1 MAKTIEF
8 GAASF
13 PSIVLREDLAHT
25 WNDIGISQLS
35 DGEQGALLNL
45 LEHFGTELL
54 RDFDVERVLLVKAAN
69 GVPQGV
75 YGPAIF
81 RDDDSIVLKL
91 GANIFPVQQ
100 MSDRLILGNLK
111 GKVTVTEEK
120 DAAGVTYPKAFCS
133 FVAPSRDVFKISIS
147 LATKELNLT
156 SADLNATLINE
167 ESLVP
172 FLRQVPC
179 GSCMK
184 MHELG
189 LGEFQVQGITE
200 TEGEYGTS
208 YKLHLADGQSVWARG
223 NVALLLDSGW
233 RPTPGEA
240 LCLVISHIE
249 QTGDKY
255 SVDCALRLRLPS
267 LPNQISSNHHYHN
280 YHNTA
285 IAIEASPVID
295 DQDIEDDIGF

>member
-8 GAASF
+8 SATSF
-13 PSIVLREDLAHT
+13 PSIVLREDLTHT

-35 DGEQGALLNL
+35 NAEQVALLDF
-45 LEHFGTELL
+45 LEHLGTELL
-54 RDFDVERVLLVKAAN
+54 QDFDVERVLLVKAAN

-91 GANIFPVQQ
+91 GANLFGVQQ
-100 MSDRLILGNLK
+100 MGDRLILGNLK

-120 DAAGVTYPKAFCS
+120 DTAGVTYPKAFCS
-133 FVAPSRDVFKISIS
+133 FVAPSRDVFKINIS

-167 ESLVP
+167 ESLLP

-208 YKLHLADGQSVWARG
+208 YKLHLADGRSVWARG
-223 NVALLLDSGW
+223 NAALLLDSGW
-233 RPTPGEA
+233 RPAPGEA

-267 LPNQISSNHHYHN
+267 LPSQSSSNHHYHN
-280 YHNTA
+280 TAA
-285 IAIEASPVID
+285 IAVEASPVID
-295 DQDIEDDIGF
+295 DDDIGF